1 MLPYFNVPEV
11 SLHRIECFEKCCTII
26 TMAHLGQLA
35 DESEIKSLLTR
46 ERYYRDTAQWEELR
60 RCYHPDAGQTKI
72 DISW

>member
-11 SLHRIECFEKCCTII
+11 SLNCIGCFEKYCTRVI
-26 TMAHLGQLA
+26 MAHQLA
-35 DESEIKSLLTR
+35 DESEIKSLLIR

-60 RCYHPDAGQTKI
+60 RSYHPDAGQTRI